1 MVEENNIIN
10 SEKEELFKQGSL
22 LVSTRNFLDGHWSS
36 GNSVFMQFVCM
47 GYGMSLPV
55 KNLSKE
61 EVDLLLAMID
71 KRVADIEAKLGSI

>member
-10 SEKEELFKQGSL
+10 SEKEELVKQRG
-22 LVSTRNFLDGHWSS
+22 FLDNIKKFLEGHWSS
-36 GNSVFMQFVCM
+36 GKSVFMQFVCM

-61 EVDLLLAMID
+61 EVDLLLAMLD
-71 KRVADIEAKLGSI
+71 KRIADIETKLGSI